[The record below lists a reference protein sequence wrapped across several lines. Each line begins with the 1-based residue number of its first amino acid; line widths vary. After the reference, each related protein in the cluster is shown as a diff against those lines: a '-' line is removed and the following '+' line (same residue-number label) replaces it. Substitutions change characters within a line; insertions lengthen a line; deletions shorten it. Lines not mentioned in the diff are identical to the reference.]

1 MDGELLDQSFT
12 VGRANGNDGGLKTLG
27 YDHSTGTLSVLLGQ
41 LSQLLRNLN
50 DVLGTQVVASR
61 VGAGLGLVAAGV
73 VGVRQNAVQLLLEKL
88 GDEGR
93 REVEHEDLVLGGS
106 FLGEGQNGGNTDSQ
120 VVATDVVD
128 LSLLNERPDMGL
140 LQVLNLVLV
149 GSGEVSAH
157 AAVVTGDDDTAL
169 AGGLHIVDTVLGV
182 DTSLLAGLLQDLA
195 ILVLTDA
202 ADVDNGVVREQV
214 LDICQYG
221 CKG

>member
-1 MDGELLDQSFT
+1 MDGELLDLGFT
-12 VGRANGNDGGLKTLG
+12 VGRGNGNDGGLKTLG
-27 YDHSTGTLSVLLGQ
+27 DDHSTGALSVLLGQ
-41 LSQLLRNLN
+41 LSQLLGNLN
-50 DVLGTQVVASR
+50 DVIGAQVVARR
-61 VGAGLGLVAAGV
+61 VRASLSLVAAGV
-73 VGVRQNAVQLLLEKL
+73 VGVRQNAVQLLLEEL

-106 FLGEGQNGGNTDSQ
+106 LLGEGQNGGNTDSQ
-120 VVATDVVD
+120 VVATDVVE
-128 LSLLNERPDMGL
+128 LSLLNERPDVGL

-169 AGGLHIVDTVLGV
+169 AGRLRIVDTVLGV

-214 LDICQYG
+214 L
-221 CKG
+221 